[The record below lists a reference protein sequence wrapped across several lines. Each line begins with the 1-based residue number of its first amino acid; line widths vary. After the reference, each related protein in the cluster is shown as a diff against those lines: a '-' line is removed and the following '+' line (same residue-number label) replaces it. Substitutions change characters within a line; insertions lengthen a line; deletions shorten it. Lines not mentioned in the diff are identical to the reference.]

1 LERERSEKF
10 FVDLPEIQTERLLL
24 RKVTPGDAEDL
35 LAYVS
40 DPEVARHTTWE
51 PYDSIEQVRDHL
63 RSVISNYERGEP
75 ANWGVTLRES
85 GRLIGMCGFMAGSWE
100 PEYAR
105 ASLGYAIARE
115 YWDRGLTTE
124 AVRAAIAFGFN
135 HLSLNRIEAR
145 CIAENTASERVMQ
158 KAGLSY
164 EGTLRD
170 YVFRKGAYRDY
181 KVYSILRR
189 EHSSK

>member
-24 RKVTPGDAEDL
+24 RKVTPGDAEDM
-35 LAYVS
+35 LAYIS